1 MLYTTRIELRV
12 CTLKLGNPK
21 YKYGIWDEW
30 NDFETQWMWHTP
42 KECLNA
48 TYDIKHNEAILQTLN
63 LKKYI
68 YAKDMIWTSRSNKY
82 LYCNVNQRTNPPI
95 GSLAIARRKTWHI
108 AEEMH
113 EGDSTF
119 FPPPN
124 SWRGQDWKKRLCG
137 I

>member
-63 LKKYI
+63 LKKI
-68 YAKDMIWTSRSNKY
+68 YM
-82 LYCNVNQRTNPPI
+82 Q
-95 GSLAIARRKTWHI
+95 KTWYELQEVTNIFI
-108 AEEMH
+108 AM
-113 EGDSTF
+113 STNV
-119 FPPPN
+119 PTLP
-124 SWRGQDWKKRLCG
+124 
-137 I
+137 